1 MRAIKND
8 QIRVLERRRDFLQK
22 RVDKRGEMKGGDYDL
37 AEISALDVA
46 IEYLNFIKT
55 HDEIR
60 AKIKTVDAYDNIESL
75 ANQLELF

>member
-8 QIRVLERRRDFLQK
+8 QIKVLERRRDFLQK
-22 RVDKRGEMKGGDYDL
+22 RVDKRGETKGGDYDL

-60 AKIKTVDAYDNIESL
+60 AKIKTVDAYDNIEVL